1 MVFHPSMRR
10 WVFHIVQSDGVVDMF
25 SRRVRML
32 LLGGALTLGLL
43 GVLLIQAPE
52 PTRSVDEVMNAPA
65 EFMDKE
71 IALRGEVVDGSID
84 SNLSVF
90 MLHGL
95 DHTVL
100 VDYLDASVSNGLG
113 DNRTVYA
120 QGVLRYIDGDYVFE
134 AQIIKTSCPSKYEE
148 ETPLD

>member
-65 EFMDKE
+65 EFMDK
-71 IALRGEVVDGSID
+71 
-84 SNLSVF
+84 
-90 MLHGL
+90 
-95 DHTVL
+95 
-100 VDYLDASVSNGLG
+100 
-113 DNRTVYA
+113 
-120 QGVLRYIDGDYVFE
+120 
-134 AQIIKTSCPSKYEE
+134 
-148 ETPLD
+148 

>member
-1 MVFHPSMRR
+1 
-10 WVFHIVQSDGVVDMF
+10 
-25 SRRVRML
+25 ML

-52 PTRSVDEVMNAPA
+52 PTRSVDEV
-65 EFMDKE
+65 DQE

-84 SNLSVF
+84 SNGSVF
-90 MLHGL
+90 LLHGL

-100 VDYLDASVSNGLG
+100 VDYIDASVSNGLG

-120 QGVLRYIDGDYVFE
+120 QGVLRYLDGEYVFE

-148 ETPLD
+148 ETPVE

>member
-1 MVFHPSMRR
+1 
-10 WVFHIVQSDGVVDMF
+10 
-25 SRRVRML
+25 
-32 LLGGALTLGLL
+32 
-43 GVLLIQAPE
+43 
-52 PTRSVDEVMNAPA
+52 
-65 EFMDKE
+65 
-71 IALRGEVVDGSID
+71 
-84 SNLSVF
+84 
-90 MLHGL
+90 LHGL